1 MQRCGVNLFIA
12 IFFVLIVTGIAWGA
26 AVTVQVFE
34 KEENITP
41 LAGALV
47 YANNTLIGKTD
58 DSGTIEV
65 FSPGTEVIPLKVE
78 KFGYDPW
85 EGDIGENTTQI
96 LVELQKAKIALS
108 VHLYDADT
116 LDPVPGVSVTL
127 EGDGSDSRVVSD
139 SNGTAGFVVQSRT
152 SYRIE
157 TDAEHYQP
165 ASMAVD
171 IGISGKDVQ
180 VMLFRD
186 DRFSIVV
193 KDGDTGNPLAGAR
206 VFVEGI
212 ERGVT
217 DPKGVIT
224 LPMPRGKVYLIR
236 VVMEGYEQYN
246 GRHIV
251 ESDTAFLTIPVT
263 KAPFTI
269 FVSVYNE
276 ENDPVEGA
284 FILVDNVTAGT
295 TGRYGRAVLTN
306 ITAGRYILE
315 VQHPGYVPARQP
327 LVVAIQGE
335 DVVTELLY
343 RKENIT
349 IRTVEGSA
357 SPVPGVKISLNGVE
371 AGFTSGR
378 GTLPVLLRVDLPYT
392 ITAEKDGY
400 HEVTIE
406 QEISSSNMTPSLE
419 IPMKRNFNWMLFL
432 IAGIGLVAG
441 IGAILVFRRRNGGR
455 SHGRRGGL

>member
-212 ERGVT
+212 ERGIT

-236 VVMEGYEQYN
+236 VVMEGYEDYN
-246 GRHIV
+246 GRQIV

-357 SPVPGVKISLNGVE
+357 SPVPGVKISLNGEEV
-371 AGFTSGR
+371 GFTSDR

-419 IPMKRNFNWMLFL
+419 IPMKRNFNWMLFS
-432 IAGIGLVAG
+432 IAGIGVVAV
-441 IGAILVFRRRNGGR
+441 IGAILVFRRRSGGR

>member
-12 IFFVLIVTGIAWGA
+12 IFFVLTVTGIAWGA

-236 VVMEGYEQYN
+236 VVMEGYEDYN
-246 GRHIV
+246 GRQIV

-315 VQHPGYVPARQP
+315 VQHPRYVPARQP

-357 SPVPGVKISLNGVE
+357 SPVPGVKISLNGEE
-371 AGFTSGR
+371 AGFTSDR

-419 IPMKRNFNWMLFL
+419 IPMKRNFNWMLFS
-432 IAGIGLVAG
+432 IAGIGVVAVV
-441 IGAILVFRRRNGGR
+441 GAILVFRRRSGGR

>member
-139 SNGTAGFVVQSRT
+139 SNGTAGFVVQSRM

-236 VVMEGYEQYN
+236 VVMEGYEDYN
-246 GRHIV
+246 GRQIV

-295 TGRYGRAVLTN
+295 TGRYGRAVLKN

-315 VQHPGYVPARQP
+315 VQHPRYVPARQP

-357 SPVPGVKISLNGVE
+357 SPVPGVKISLNGEE
-371 AGFTSGR
+371 AGFTSDR

-419 IPMKRNFNWMLFL
+419 IPMKRNFNWMLFS
-432 IAGIGLVAG
+432 IAGIGVVAVV
-441 IGAILVFRRRNGGR
+441 GAILVFRRRSGGR

>member
-236 VVMEGYEQYN
+236 VVMEGYEDYN
-246 GRHIV
+246 GRQIV

-357 SPVPGVKISLNGVE
+357 SPVPGVKISLNGEEV
-371 AGFTSGR
+371 GFTSDR

-419 IPMKRNFNWMLFL
+419 IPMKRNFNWMLFS
-432 IAGIGLVAG
+432 IAGIGVVAV
-441 IGAILVFRRRNGGR
+441 IGAILVFRRRSGGR

>member
-236 VVMEGYEQYN
+236 VVMEGYEDYN
-246 GRHIV
+246 GRQIV

-357 SPVPGVKISLNGVE
+357 NPVPGVKISLNGEE
-371 AGFTSGR
+371 AGFTSDR

-419 IPMKRNFNWMLFL
+419 IPMKRNFNWMLFS
-432 IAGIGLVAG
+432 IAGIGVVAV
-441 IGAILVFRRRNGGR
+441 IGAILVFRRRSGGR

>member
-212 ERGVT
+212 ERGIT

-236 VVMEGYEQYN
+236 VVMEGYEDYN
-246 GRHIV
+246 GRQIV

-357 SPVPGVKISLNGVE
+357 SPVPGVKISLNGEE
-371 AGFTSGR
+371 AGFTSDR

-419 IPMKRNFNWMLFL
+419 IPMKRNFNWMLFS
-432 IAGIGLVAG
+432 IAGIGVVAV
-441 IGAILVFRRRNGGR
+441 IGAILVFRRRSGGR

>member
-212 ERGVT
+212 ERGIT

-236 VVMEGYEQYN
+236 VVMEGYEDYN
-246 GRHIV
+246 GRQIV

-284 FILVDNVTAGT
+284 FILVDNVIAGT

-357 SPVPGVKISLNGVE
+357 SPVPGVKISLNGEE
-371 AGFTSGR
+371 AGFTSDK

-419 IPMKRNFNWMLFL
+419 IPMKRNFNWMLFS
-432 IAGIGLVAG
+432 IAGIGVVAV
-441 IGAILVFRRRNGGR
+441 IGAILVFRRRSGGR

>member
-139 SNGTAGFVVQSRT
+139 SNGTAGFVVQSRM

-236 VVMEGYEQYN
+236 VVMEGYEDYN
-246 GRHIV
+246 GRQIV

-315 VQHPGYVPARQP
+315 VQHPRYVPARQP

-357 SPVPGVKISLNGVE
+357 SPVPGVKISLNGEE
-371 AGFTSGR
+371 AGFTSDR

-419 IPMKRNFNWMLFL
+419 IPMKRNFNWMLFS
-432 IAGIGLVAG
+432 IAGIGVVAVV
-441 IGAILVFRRRNGGR
+441 GAILVFRRRSGGR

>member
-12 IFFVLIVTGIAWGA
+12 IFFVLIITGIAWGA

-58 DSGTIEV
+58 NSGTIEV

-116 LDPVPGVSVTL
+116 MDPVPGVSVTL

-165 ASMAVD
+165 ASMAFD

-236 VVMEGYEQYN
+236 VVMVGYEDYN
-246 GRHIV
+246 GRQIV
-251 ESDTAFLTIPVT
+251 EIDTAFLTIPVT

-357 SPVPGVKISLNGVE
+357 SPVPGVKISLNGEE
-371 AGFTSGR
+371 AGFTSDR

-419 IPMKRNFNWMLFL
+419 IPMKRNFNWMLFW
-432 IAGIGLVAG
+432 IAGIGVVAV
-441 IGAILVFRRRNGGR
+441 IGAIFVFRRRSGGR

>member
-236 VVMEGYEQYN
+236 VVMEGYEDYN
-246 GRHIV
+246 GRQIV

-315 VQHPGYVPARQP
+315 VQHPRYVPARQP

-357 SPVPGVKISLNGVE
+357 SPVPGVKISLNGEE
-371 AGFTSGR
+371 AGFTSDR

-419 IPMKRNFNWMLFL
+419 IPMKRNFNWMLFS
-432 IAGIGLVAG
+432 IAGIGVVAV
-441 IGAILVFRRRNGGR
+441 IGAILVFRRRSGGR

>member
-236 VVMEGYEQYN
+236 VVMEGYEDYN
-246 GRHIV
+246 GRQIV

-315 VQHPGYVPARQP
+315 VQHPRYVPARQP

-357 SPVPGVKISLNGVE
+357 SPVPGVKISLNGEE
-371 AGFTSGR
+371 AGFTSDR

-419 IPMKRNFNWMLFL
+419 IPMKRNFNWMLFS
-432 IAGIGLVAG
+432 IAGIGVVAVV
-441 IGAILVFRRRNGGR
+441 GAILVFRRRSGGR